1 MAKQTGASATMKA
14 ILSKAPGLPD
24 TLVMENV
31 ASPAPKPGE
40 VVVGVRA
47 IGVNFPDF
55 LIIQD
60 MYQFKPTRPFSPGGE
75 ISGVVKAVGE
85 GVTAFKPGDK
95 VFGSCGWGGM
105 AEEVAVD
112 AKRMIRLP
120 DGMPFDEA
128 AAFLMTYGTSHY
140 ALKDRANL
148 KKGEKLLVLGA
159 AGGVGLAAVELG
171 RAMGAE
177 VIAAAS
183 SQEKVDFAVS
193 KGAHKGLVY
202 PENPLSKDQ
211 QKAFSETIKEISG
224 GGVDVVYDGVGGDYA
239 EPSVRALNW
248 EGRFLVIGFP
258 AGIPKLPLNL
268 TLLKSCQIVGV
279 FWGAFVARNPK
290 AHADNL
296 ADLFR
301 LYKEGAIRPHVSNTY
316 PLERAADAIKELSER
331 RAKGKVV
338 III

>member
-1 MAKQTGASATMKA
+1 MRA

-31 ASPAPKPGE
+31 PSPSPKPGE
-40 VVVGVRA
+40 IVVSVKAV
-47 IGVNFPDF
+47 GVNFPDF

-60 MYQFKPTRPFSPGGE
+60 MYQFKPERPFSPGGE
-75 ISGVVKAVGE
+75 ISGIVKTTGE
-85 GVTAFKPGDK
+85 GVTAFKPSDK

-112 AKRMIRLP
+112 ARRMIKLP

-140 ALKDRANL
+140 ALKDRAQL
-148 KKGEKLLVLGA
+148 RKGEKLLVLGA

-202 PENPLSKDQ
+202 PENPLSRDQ
-211 QKAFSETIKEISG
+211 QKAFSDAIKQASG
-224 GGVDVVYDGVGGDYA
+224 GGVDVIYDGVGGDYA

-279 FWGAFVARNPK
+279 FWGAFVARDPK
-290 AHADNL
+290 GHAENL

-338 III
+338 ITI

>member
-1 MAKQTGASATMKA
+1 MKA

-24 TLVMENV
+24 TLVLEDVPSPV
-31 ASPAPKPGE
+31 AKAGE
-40 VVVGVRA
+40 MVVSVKAV
-47 IGVNFPDF
+47 GVNFPDF

-60 MYQFKPTRPFSPGGE
+60 MYQYKPPRPFSPGGE
-75 ISGVVKAVGE
+75 IAGVVKSVGD

-95 VFGSCGWGGM
+95 VFGSTGAGGM
-105 AEEVAVD
+105 AEEIVVPAN
-112 AKRMIRLP
+112 RMNPLP
-120 DGMPFDEA
+120 DFMPFEEGA
-128 AAFLMTYGTSHY
+128 SLLMTYGTSHY
-140 ALKDRANL
+140 ALKDRA
-148 KKGEKLLVLGA
+148 KIQPGEKLLVLGA

-183 SQEKVDFAVS
+183 SQEKVDFCIS
-193 KGAHKGLVY
+193 KGAHKGFVY
-202 PENPLSKDQ
+202 PQNPLSRDQ
-211 QKAFSETIKEISG
+211 QKQLSETIKEISG

-239 EPSVRALNW
+239 EPAVRALNW

-279 FWGAFVARNPK
+279 FWGAFVARDPK
-290 AHADNL
+290 GHAANL

-301 LYKEGAIRPHVSNTY
+301 LYQEGKIRPHVSSRY
-316 PLERAADAIKELSER
+316 PLDRAADAIKELSER

-338 III
+338 IVI

>member
-1 MAKQTGASATMKA
+1 MKA

-31 ASPAPKPGE
+31 PSPAAKPGE
-40 VVVGVRA
+40 IVVSVKAV
-47 IGVNFPDF
+47 GVNFPDF

-60 MYQFKPTRPFSPGGE
+60 MYQFKPARPFSPGGE
-75 ISGVVKAVGE
+75 ISGVVKAVGD
-85 GVTAFKPGDK
+85 GVTAFKAGDK

-120 DGMPFDEA
+120 EGMPFDEA

-140 ALKDRANL
+140 ALKDRAHL
-148 KKGEKLLVLGA
+148 KAGEKLLVLGA
-159 AGGVGLAAVELG
+159 AGGVGMAAVELG

-183 SQEKVDFAVS
+183 SQEKVDFAIS

-211 QKAFSETIKEISG
+211 QKAFSDAIKEISG
-224 GGVDVVYDGVGGDYA
+224 GGVDVIYDGVGGDYA

-290 AHADNL
+290 GHADNL

-338 III
+338 ITI

>member
-1 MAKQTGASATMKA
+1 MRA

-31 ASPAPKPGE
+31 PSPSPKPGE
-40 VVVGVRA
+40 IVVSVKAV
-47 IGVNFPDF
+47 GVNFPDF

-60 MYQFKPTRPFSPGGE
+60 MYQFKPERPFSPGGE
-75 ISGVVKAVGE
+75 ISGIVKTTGE

-112 AKRMIRLP
+112 ARRMIKLP

-140 ALKDRANL
+140 ALKDRAQL
-148 KKGEKLLVLGA
+148 RKGEKLLVLGA

-202 PENPLSKDQ
+202 PENPLSRDQ
-211 QKAFSETIKEISG
+211 QKAFSDAIKQASG
-224 GGVDVVYDGVGGDYA
+224 GGVDVIYDGVGGDYA

-279 FWGAFVARNPK
+279 FWGAFVARDPK
-290 AHADNL
+290 GHAENL

-338 III
+338 ITI